1 MSSKKCESIHCP
13 FPTIPEE
20 CADGWSFH
28 FINSAKGL
36 LTEHNNIGTTRLSLL
51 ALITP
56 SELLNHLAP
65 AHPQSV
71 YWVNSRLYW
80 MDGRG
85 CSTRGSIS
93 IEEHEP
99 ILLTISLFQFFQFE
113 FFLTQATHPPPTTRT
128 ELSTSNTRGAR
139 DLRATSR
146 TPAPLLADGPPTAHL
161 PGPHLAKQHQPALLP
176 LQLVADLQG
185 GSRLAV
191 LSLSCRAWW
200 RAAAPSSLLSTTCL
214 SPAGCCP
221 QVPLLSDIDH
231 SSSSTTCL
239 AGWQTF
245 KGL

>member
-1 MSSKKCESIHCP
+1 MSSKKKVVTPTNLCP

-36 LTEHNNIGTTRLSLL
+36 LTEHNNTGTTKLSLL

-93 IEEHEP
+93 IEQHEP
-99 ILLTISLFQFFQFE
+99 IILTILPPPGPSSAP
-113 FFLTQATHPPPTTRT
+113 ATPEGPGTSGPPPALPLPCWPMVRPPPTF
-128 ELSTSNTRGAR
+128 
-139 DLRATSR
+139 
-146 TPAPLLADGPPTAHL
+146 PAPTL
-161 PGPHLAKQHQPALLP
+161 PSSTNLP
-176 LQLVADLQG
+176 SYPSNLWQTY
-185 GSRLAV
+185 
-191 LSLSCRAWW
+191 
-200 RAAAPSSLLSTTCL
+200 RAALDSQYS
-214 SPAGCCP
+214 
-221 QVPLLSDIDH
+221 VY
-231 SSSSTTCL
+231 L
-239 AGWQTF
+239 AGLGGEQQRLPAYYPPPVYHQLAAAHRFHFCQT
-245 KGL
+245 